1 MKADYGLESVIVYL
15 DHVRDKKE
23 LNKVIWKF
31 REDHPNIYIGVIPGS
46 IQVAGI
52 MSQSDWMEVGG
63 LLAGLEG
70 LNRPGG

>member
-46 IQVAGI
+46 VQVAGI
-52 MSQSDWMEVGG
+52 VSQSD
-63 LLAGLEG
+63 
-70 LNRPGG
+70 